1 MEVIGYTRVSTAEQA
16 AEGWTLAQQRRDIE
30 AECRRRGW
38 TLVEV
43 IEDAGYTGRN
53 DERPGM
59 QRALML
65 LGRRR
70 NAPKAI
76 VVTRLDRLARS
87 LVNLATYIDL
97 SAKQGW
103 GLVALDQ
110 ELNTT
115 TANGRLVA
123 RIIASVA
130 QWESEINGERVRE
143 GMAEARASGKQFG
156 YQAQVDQPTVQ
167 RIVRARKR
175 GRSYA
180 AIARTLDTQRVPPP
194 GGGARWYPSTVERI
208 YKRTAGHAQINA
220 VVGGG
225 GGQVSTWRWTDE
237 DSRDLDER
245 NRRMRRPPRQ
255 QLPVTTKEAQQ
266 VTARRALT
274 HLDQFVSRPSRR
286 ARSPEEKQAKEWE
299 RTKRN
304 LQAAGVRVVET
315 PPHRPEVQP
324 RMAKPTKAPKAARER
339 HCVDCGA
346 DISQRGPTA
355 ARCEEHA
362 YTHSRHLA
370 RERSRKNKENQ
381 Q

>member
-16 AEGWTLAQQRRDIE
+16 AEGWTLAQQRKDIE
-30 AECRRRGW
+30 AECHRRGW

-53 DERPGM
+53 DERPGLH
-59 QRALML
+59 RALTL

-70 NAPKAI
+70 NPPKAI

-130 QWESEINGERVRE
+130 QWESEVNGERVRE
-143 GMAEARASGKQFG
+143 GMAEARANGKRFG
-156 YQAQVDQPTVQ
+156 YEVQVDPQTTA
-167 RIVRARKR
+167 RIVRARNR

-180 AIARTLDTQRVPPP
+180 AIARTLDKSTPPP

-208 YKRTAGHAQINA
+208 YKRAAAQHGKPL

-225 GGQVSTWRWTDE
+225 
-237 DSRDLDER
+237 
-245 NRRMRRPPRQ
+245 
-255 QLPVTTKEAQQ
+255 
-266 VTARRALT
+266 AR
-274 HLDQFVSRPSRR
+274 
-286 ARSPEEKQAKEWE
+286 
-299 RTKRN
+299 
-304 LQAAGVRVVET
+304 
-315 PPHRPEVQP
+315 
-324 RMAKPTKAPKAARER
+324 
-339 HCVDCGA
+339 
-346 DISQRGPTA
+346 
-355 ARCEEHA
+355 
-362 YTHSRHLA
+362 
-370 RERSRKNKENQ
+370 
-381 Q
+381 